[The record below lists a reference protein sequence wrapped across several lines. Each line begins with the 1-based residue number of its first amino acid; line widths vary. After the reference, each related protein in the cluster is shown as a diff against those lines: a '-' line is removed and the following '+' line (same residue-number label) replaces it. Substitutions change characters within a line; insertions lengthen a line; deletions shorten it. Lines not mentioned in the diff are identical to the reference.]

1 MVDAARSESLL
12 CIGCSC
18 SALSCSTTKRRVLH
32 VIESG
37 MPHVYSWQWHFMEGE
52 VEDPSRL
59 ADAGSCV
66 TLSAQHELTFHDATK
81 TRALSLRC
89 AQDGC

>member
-1 MVDAARSESLL
+1 
-12 CIGCSC
+12 
-18 SALSCSTTKRRVLH
+18 
-32 VIESG
+32 
-37 MPHVYSWQWHFMEGE
+37 MPHVHSLQWHFMKGE

-81 TRALSLRC
+81 TQALSGRC
-89 AQDGC
+89 GR